1 VVTVVEPYG
10 SGAGGWT
17 CRAGVGG
24 GIAVSLSSVRVD
36 RDGVVLKKQLSVS
49 KINN

>member
-24 GIAVSLSSVRVD
+24 GIAVSLSSVCV
-36 RDGVVLKKQLSVS
+36 DGVVLKKQLSVS